1 MEDRYRGEK
10 VLVFERRLLDELG
23 SFQGTT
29 TDVDRYLEVFLDKNN
44 NHFHQRFQAEED
56 PSLKQIIPYVLFRC
70 GDEVFS
76 YVRGKQAGE
85 KRLVGNRSIGI
96 GGHVNPEDEQSLLPG
111 ASSSSDISTYLEAVR
126 REIAE
131 EVVVDEPIEPEIVA
145 LLNDDSNA
153 VGQVHFGVIHVC
165 ELKGRNVRKREQQIT
180 ESGFVPI
187 EDLVGPR
194 REELESWSS
203 IAIDQLVRR

>member
-29 TDVDRYLEVFLDKNN
+29 TDVDRYLEVILDKNN

-203 IAIDQLVRR
+203 IAIDLLVRR